1 MKDNEINLFELD
13 ELPRYVEIAYKKLKN
28 SIFFD
33 KSNVITRNDLV
44 EFEYGDQWEN
54 KLKDLAASLNDSKK
68 WESEE
73 KEILEAINIIALPKT
88 INNIT
93 DKEKSKECSD
103 KQKSTL
109 HENVIF
115 NKNHNEKINIKDF
128 QYMIDMPIEGHILG
142 VLWIL
147 LIGRYL
153 DEDDK
158 MYKHSY
164 GNRLRRSMFKKGK
177 KTTYYP
183 GMFEPYFSQY
193 TAWRDNGIDIAR
205 ERGWDKTQP

>member
-1 MKDNEINLFELD
+1 MENNEINLFELD

-54 KLKDLAASLNDSKK
+54 KLKDLAASLTNSAK
-68 WESEE
+68 WESKE
-73 KEILEAINIIALPKT
+73 KEILEAINIFTLPKT
-88 INNIT
+88 INNTT
-93 DKEKSKECSD
+93 DKEKSK
-103 KQKSTL
+103 
-109 HENVIF
+109 VIF

-177 KTTYYP
+177 NIYS
-183 GMFEPYFSQY
+183 F
-193 TAWRDNGIDIAR
+193 
-205 ERGWDKTQP
+205 